1 MVRDH
6 SWVSDVWDIF
16 RTALCCEVTC
26 TCKYVWLPVT
36 KITVGELHI
45 LVKNRRYQSHMFGIS
60 WRKKWGKEEF
70 HRIVFLF
77 GVWKI
82 SLPEAYSFHQTTYR
96 ARLREKKL

>member
-1 MVRDH
+1 MFGIYFGRLYVVKLPARANT
-6 SWVSDVWDIF
+6 SGF
-16 RTALCCEVTC
+16 RSRKLQ
-26 TCKYVWLPVT
+26 W
-36 KITVGELHI
+36 ELHI

-82 SLPEAYSFHQTTYR
+82 SLPEAYSFYQTRYR